1 MVFMK
6 SPAEGG
12 KSRTED
18 TPGDAPEL
26 INIKYFYSQLLIMKT
41 DFKAVRRQGPQAM
54 RLTQYSGYGLRAL
67 MYVGLKGEELST
79 IAEIAEAHGISRNHL
94 MKVVQQMAAE
104 GFVYSR
110 RGKNGGIRLASS
122 PDQLTVGEVVRK
134 LEPNFGVADCMR
146 ADRKCVLVG
155 VCRLRAKLREA
166 SEAFL
171 RVLDDVSLA
180 DLLDGPAHQLVMREL
195 LGQELMPGSAA
206 ASQGTGRQACFAGS
220 TP

>member
-6 SPAEGG
+6 SPAESG

-26 INIKYFYSQLLIMKT
+26 INIKYFYSQLLIMKSGLQAT
-41 DFKAVRRQGPQAM
+41 GRQRVLTM

-67 MYVGLKGEELST
+67 IYVGLKGEQLST

-122 PDQLTVGEVVRK
+122 ADRISVGEVVRA
-134 LEPNFGVADCMR
+134 LEPSFGVADCMR

-171 RVLDDVSLA
+171 RVLDDVTLA
-180 DLLDGPAHQLVMREL
+180 DLLEGPAHQLVMREL
-195 LGQELMPGSAA
+195 LGQELMPGSKVSNPSDA
-206 ASQGTGRQACFAGS
+206 GQACFAGS
-220 TP
+220 TA

>member
-1 MVFMK
+1 
-6 SPAEGG
+6 
-12 KSRTED
+12 
-18 TPGDAPEL
+18 
-26 INIKYFYSQLLIMKT
+26 
-41 DFKAVRRQGPQAM
+41 M

>member
-1 MVFMK
+1 
-6 SPAEGG
+6 
-12 KSRTED
+12 
-18 TPGDAPEL
+18 
-26 INIKYFYSQLLIMKT
+26 
-41 DFKAVRRQGPQAM
+41 M

-94 MKVVQQMAAE
+94 MKVVQQLAAE

-110 RGKNGGIRLASS
+110 RGKNGGIRLAAP
-122 PDQLTVGEVVRK
+122 PDRLSVGEVVRA

-146 ADRKCVLVG
+146 ADRNCVLVG

-171 RVLDDVSLA
+171 HVLDEVTLA
-180 DLLDGPAHQLVMREL
+180 DLLDGPGHQLVMREL
-195 LGQELMPGSAA
+195 LGQEVAP
-206 ASQGTGRQACFAGS
+206 GTGAQNPGAHPQPCFAGS